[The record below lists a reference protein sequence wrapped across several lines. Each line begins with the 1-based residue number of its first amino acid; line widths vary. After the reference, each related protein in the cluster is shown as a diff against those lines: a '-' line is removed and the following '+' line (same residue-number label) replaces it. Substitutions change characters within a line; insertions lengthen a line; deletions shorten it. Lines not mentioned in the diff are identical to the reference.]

1 MKNIWPMALRP
12 ITAYREPAG
21 RLVADHYRDRGEDL
35 QRAEDEGDPAP
46 GAQVADHVVRVGDEY
61 VRVGDRGNTVDQVEE
76 ADRYQQRHGEDDHP
90 IAFTLARA
98 PVAPHCCRRHS
109 SSKSESPEFVTPAC
123 RTVVKCRHP
132 CA

>member
-1 MKNIWPMALRP
+1 
-12 ITAYREPAG
+12 
-21 RLVADHYRDRGEDL
+21 
-35 QRAEDEGDPAP
+35 
-46 GAQVADHVVRVGDEY
+46 VRVGDEY

-109 SSKSESPEFVTPAC
+109 SSQVRIAGIRDSSLSDRREMSSPL
-123 RTVVKCRHP
+123 RG
-132 CA
+132 